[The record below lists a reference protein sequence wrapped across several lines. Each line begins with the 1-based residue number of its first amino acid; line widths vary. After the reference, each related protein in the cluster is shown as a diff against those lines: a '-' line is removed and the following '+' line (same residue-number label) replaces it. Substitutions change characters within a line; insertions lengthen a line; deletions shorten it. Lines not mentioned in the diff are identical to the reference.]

1 MDFDKVEHLKKLKQD
16 NANANTKLW
25 SNGKRLISS
34 VFNLVSSIPDELGLS
49 ELVEKVGESLSSMCD
64 LALDV
69 AEKYF
74 ITKALKDIDQIK
86 TIAPDQS
93 NDNNAMIAQ
102 WYERNPDMQQYA
114 SPEFRKPHY
123 PKFMR
128 KPF

>member
-86 TIAPDQS
+86 TIPRFKLNIRIFAF
-93 NDNNAMIAQ
+93 IIFLG
-102 WYERNPDMQQYA
+102 R
-114 SPEFRKPHY
+114 
-123 PKFMR
+123 
-128 KPF
+128 